1 MKHLTIAIKRV
12 LSYFEIVISQPSL
25 PILLR
30 DKTPARMTLPTLAI
44 TDPKFVYKNAS
55 CTDITQTFEKEK
67 EKNERLQ
74 RLQHDANLNRAKDQG
89 TGEQVSK
96 QKLRRVHG

>member
-25 PILLR
+25 PILLKN
-30 DKTPARMTLPTLAI
+30 KTPARMTLPTLAI

-55 CTDITQTFEKEK
+55 CTDITHTFQKAK
-67 EKNERLQ
+67 DERLQ
-74 RLQHDANLNRAKDQG
+74 RLRNDADSNRAKDQSI
-89 TGEQVSK
+89 GEQVSK

>member
-30 DKTPARMTLPTLAI
+30 DKTPARMTLPTLSI

-55 CTDITQTFEKEK
+55 CTDITHTFQKAK
-67 EKNERLQ
+67 DERLQ
-74 RLQHDANLNRAKDQG
+74 RLQHNADGNRKQDQG
-89 TGEQVSK
+89 TVPQVPK

>member
-30 DKTPARMTLPTLAI
+30 DKMPARMTLPTLAI

-55 CTDITQTFEKEK
+55 CTDITQTFQKAK
-67 EKNERLQ
+67 DERLQ
-74 RLQHDANLNRAKDQG
+74 RLRNDADDNRKQDQG
-89 TGEQVSK
+89 TEQQMPVK
-96 QKLRRVHG
+96 KLRRVHG

>member
-30 DKTPARMTLPTLAI
+30 NKTPARMTLPTLAI

-55 CTDITQTFEKEK
+55 CTDITQTFQKAK
-67 EKNERLQ
+67 DERLQ

>member
-25 PILLR
+25 PILLKN
-30 DKTPARMTLPTLAI
+30 KTPARMTLPTLSI

-55 CTDITQTFEKEK
+55 CTDITQTFEKAK
-67 EKNERLQ
+67 DERLQ
-74 RLQHDANLNRAKDQG
+74 RLQHDANLNRTKDQG

>member
-12 LSYFEIVISQPSL
+12 LSYFEIVTLQPSL

-74 RLQHDANLNRAKDQG
+74 RLRNDADSNRAKDQSI
-89 TGEQVSK
+89 GEQMPVK
-96 QKLRRVHG
+96 KLRRVHG

>member
-1 MKHLTIAIKRV
+1 MKLLTTTIKRV

-44 TDPKFVYKNAS
+44 TDPKFVYQNAS
-55 CTDITQTFEKEK
+55 CTDITQTFQKAK
-67 EKNERLQ
+67 DERLQ
-74 RLQHDANLNRAKDQG
+74 RLQHDANLNRAKDQSI
-89 TGEQVSK
+89 GEQMPVK
-96 QKLRRVHG
+96 KLRRVHG

>member
-30 DKTPARMTLPTLAI
+30 DKMPARMTLPTLAI

-55 CTDITQTFEKEK
+55 CTDITQTFQKAK
-67 EKNERLQ
+67 DERLQ

-89 TGEQVSK
+89 TGEQVPK

>member
-25 PILLR
+25 PILLKN
-30 DKTPARMTLPTLAI
+30 KTPARMTLPTLSI

-55 CTDITQTFEKEK
+55 CTDITHTFQKAK
-67 EKNERLQ
+67 DERLQ

>member
-25 PILLR
+25 PILLKN
-30 DKTPARMTLPTLAI
+30 KTPARMTLPTLAI

-55 CTDITQTFEKEK
+55 CTDITHTFQKAK
-67 EKNERLQ
+67 DERLQ

>member
-1 MKHLTIAIKRV
+1 MKLLTIAIKRV
-12 LSYFEIVISQPSL
+12 LSYFEIVTLQPSL

-30 DKTPARMTLPTLAI
+30 DKTPARMTLPTLSI

-67 EKNERLQ
+67 NERLQ
-74 RLQHDANLNRAKDQG
+74 RLRNDADGNRAKDQS
-89 TGEQVSK
+89 TEQQMPVK
-96 QKLRRVHG
+96 KLRRVHG

>member
-1 MKHLTIAIKRV
+1 MKRLTTAIKRV

-30 DKTPARMTLPTLAI
+30 NKTPARMTLPTLAI

-55 CTDITQTFEKEK
+55 CTDITQTFQKAK
-67 EKNERLQ
+67 DERLQ
-74 RLQHDANLNRAKDQG
+74 RLRNDADGNRAKDQSI
-89 TGEQVSK
+89 GEQVSK

>member
-1 MKHLTIAIKRV
+1 MKLLTIAMKRV
-12 LSYFEIVISQPSL
+12 LSYFEIVTLQPSL

-30 DKTPARMTLPTLAI
+30 DKTPARMTLPTLSI

-55 CTDITQTFEKEK
+55 CTDISQTFQKAK
-67 EKNERLQ
+67 HERLQ
-74 RLQHDANLNRAKDQG
+74 RLQHDANLNRTKDQSI
-89 TGEQVSK
+89 GEQVSK

>member
-1 MKHLTIAIKRV
+1 MKLLTTTIKRV
-12 LSYFEIVISQPSL
+12 LHYFEIVTLQPSL

-30 DKTPARMTLPTLAI
+30 DKTPARMTLPTLSI

-55 CTDITQTFEKEK
+55 CTDITQTFQKAK
-67 EKNERLQ
+67 DERLQ

>member
-30 DKTPARMTLPTLAI
+30 DKMPAKMTLPTLAI

-55 CTDITQTFEKEK
+55 CTDITQTFQKAK
-67 EKNERLQ
+67 DERLQ
-74 RLQHDANLNRAKDQG
+74 RLRNNADSNRAKDQS

>member
-30 DKTPARMTLPTLAI
+30 NKTPARMTLPTLSI

-55 CTDITQTFEKEK
+55 CTDITHTFQKAK
-67 EKNERLQ
+67 DERLQ
-74 RLQHDANLNRAKDQG
+74 RLRNDADSNRAKDQSI
-89 TGEQVSK
+89 GEQVSK

>member
-25 PILLR
+25 PILLKN
-30 DKTPARMTLPTLAI
+30 KTPARMTLPTLSI
-44 TDPKFVYKNAS
+44 IDPKFVYKNAS
-55 CTDITQTFEKEK
+55 CTDITQTFQKAK
-67 EKNERLQ
+67 DERLQ
-74 RLQHDANLNRAKDQG
+74 RLRNDADDNRKQDQG
-89 TGEQVSK
+89 TIPQVPK

>member
-25 PILLR
+25 PILLK

-44 TDPKFVYKNAS
+44 TDPKFVYQSAA
-55 CTDITQTFEKEK
+55 CTDISQTFEKA
-67 EKNERLQ
+67 KNERLQ
-74 RLQHDANLNRAKDQG
+74 RLQHNADGNRAKDQG